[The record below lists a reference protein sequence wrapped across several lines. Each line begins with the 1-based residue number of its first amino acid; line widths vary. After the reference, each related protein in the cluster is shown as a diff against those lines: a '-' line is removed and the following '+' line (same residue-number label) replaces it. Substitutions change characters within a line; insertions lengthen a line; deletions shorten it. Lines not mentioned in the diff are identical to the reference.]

1 MRKYLS
7 VSPYFGIFLLIAL
20 IGLSCNTQKNTNYFQ
35 TIPYNSEIQ
44 TLITKDFEHKVK
56 PDDVLSI
63 TIVSPAEE
71 VRNYN
76 MAPDGYLVDKNG
88 NIQIYK
94 LGDVKV
100 LDLTLT
106 QVKEKIT
113 KLLVPDIFVRASVSV
128 RFKNHRIIVLG
139 EVGSPGIIPLETEH
153 MSIVEAI
160 ATKGDIRENARK
172 DNILV
177 IRNTPRGK
185 LFYRVNLL
193 DGSVFNSPF
202 YYLQADDIV
211 YVEPDP
217 EKKKSNNT
225 QAIIGYVLS
234 GVSIL
239 LLIFDRFNR

>member
-7 VSPYFGIFLLIAL
+7 VRPYFGIFLLVAL
-20 IGLSCNTQKNTNYFQ
+20 ISFSCNTQKNTSYFQ

-44 TLITKDFEHKVK
+44 TLITKDFEHRVK
-56 PDDVLSI
+56 PDDVLTI
-63 TIVSPAEE
+63 TIVSPSDE
-71 VRNYN
+71 VKNYN
-76 MAPDGYLVDKNG
+76 MMLDGYLVDKNG
-88 NIQIYK
+88 NIQVYK
-94 LGDVKV
+94 LGDIKV

-106 QVKEKIT
+106 QIKDKIT
-113 KLLVPDIFVRASVSV
+113 KMLVPDIFVRASVSV
-128 RFKNHRIIVLG
+128 RFKNHRVVVLG
-139 EVGSPGIIPLETEH
+139 EVGAPGIIPLETEH
-153 MSIVEAI
+153 ISIIEAI
-160 ATKGDIRENARK
+160 ASKGDVRESARK

-211 YVEPDP
+211 YVESDP
-217 EKKKSNNT
+217 EKKKSSNT

-234 GVSIL
+234 GVSLL
-239 LLIFDRFNR
+239 LLIFDRINR